1 MPIHQFRRSWE
12 KISKFPSWVQTNV
25 NTSDGVEKGP
35 HKKLQGVEKKIV
47 NFRGGNKTTGG
58 VSEGVRKLYK
68 ISEGVIKF

>member
-1 MPIHQFRRSWE
+1 MYADSVE
-12 KISKFPSWVQTNV
+12 KGPHKN
-25 NTSDGVEKGP
+25 GVEKGP

-68 ISEGVIKF
+68 ISEGVIKI